1 MLHIFVYAPSYSIV
15 TSVWQLLHA
24 WFTYNN
30 YYKID
35 QKLFKENNVYTI
47 VNIHTWR
54 VSEILT
60 LM

>member
-1 MLHIFVYAPSYSIV
+1 MRHIFVYAPSYSIV
-15 TSVWQLLHA
+15 TSVWQLLYA
-24 WFTYNN
+24 YN
-30 YYKID
+30 II
-35 QKLFKENNVYTI
+35 KLIKNFKENNVYTI